1 MNRYCLPALALLSL
15 AASMTACRDEEVIF
29 IPETVPVTDPVFSDI
44 SGFYLLNEG
53 NMGSNK
59 ATLDYFDYATGEY
72 RRNIFADVNP
82 DVPKEM
88 GDVGNDL
95 QIYGSRMYA
104 VINCSNKIEVM
115 EAATGRRIGQVDIP
129 NVRYIAFHE
138 GYAYATSYAGPVQI
152 TPDYEQLGYV
162 AKIDTATMQV
172 VDRCLVGFQPDQL
185 EILDGK
191 IYVANSGGY
200 MVPNYENTVSVIDL
214 GSFTVTETIPI
225 AINLHHIKADSK
237 GCLWI
242 TSRGDYYDADAALY
256 CYDTRKRRLV
266 KKLDVPVSSMDLVGD
281 SLYVVSTQ
289 WSYVS
294 MSNQIT
300 YGIVD
305 VNTMEK
311 VTDNFITDGTES
323 KIKIPYMV
331 KANPLTKEIFVSDAR
346 NYVNPGYLHC
356 YSPEG
361 VLKWSVRTGDIPAH
375 LAFLGKLK
383 PYKLKP

>member
-15 AASMTACRDEEVIF
+15 AASMTACRDEDVIF
-29 IPETVPVTDPVFSDI
+29 IPETVPVADPVFSDI

-115 EAATGRRIGQVDIP
+115 EAATARRIGQVDIP

-152 TPDYEQLGYV
+152 KPDYEQLGYV

-242 TSRGDYYDADAALY
+242 TSRGDYYDADTALY

-331 KANPLTKEIFVSDAR
+331 KVNPLTKEIFVSDAR

-361 VLKWSVRTGDIPAH
+361 ALKWSVRTGDIPAH

-383 PYKLKP
+383 P

>member
-1 MNRYCLPALALLSL
+1 MALTALALACTL
-15 AASMTACRDEEVIF
+15 ASCRDEDVIF
-29 IPETVPVTDPVFSDI
+29 IPETVPVTDPVYSDI

-59 ATLDYFDYATGEY
+59 ATLDYFDYATGQY

-115 EAATGRRIGQVDIP
+115 DAATARRIGQIDIP
-129 NVRYIAFHE
+129 NVRYVRFLD

-152 TPDYEQLGYV
+152 SPTYEQLGYV

-172 VDRCLVGFQPDQL
+172 VDKCIVGFQPDQL
-185 EILDGK
+185 EILDNK

-200 MVPNYENTVSVIDL
+200 MVPNYEKTVSVIDIDTFSVT
-214 GSFTVTETIPI
+214 GSIPI

-237 GCLWI
+237 GRLWI
-242 TSRGDYYDADAALY
+242 TSRGDYYDQDAALY
-256 CYDTRKRRLV
+256 CYDTRKGRLV

-281 SLYVVSTQ
+281 KLYVVSTQ
-289 WSYVS
+289 WSYVT
-294 MSNQIT
+294 MSNQVT
-300 YGIVD
+300 YGIID
-305 VNTMEK
+305 INTMEK
-311 VTDNFITDGTES
+311 VTDNFITDGTEN
-323 KIKIPYMV
+323 KIKLPYMV
-331 KANPLTKEIFVSDAR
+331 KVDPLTREIYVSDAR

-356 YSPEG
+356 YTPEG
-361 VLKWSVRTGDIPAH
+361 TLKWSVRTGDIPAH
-375 LAFLGKLK
+375 MAFLGKLADTGTQD
-383 PYKLKP
+383 

>member
-29 IPETVPVTDPVFSDI
+29 IPETVPVADPVFSDI

-115 EAATGRRIGQVDIP
+115 EAATARRIGQVDIP

-152 TPDYEQLGYV
+152 NPDYEQLGYV

-225 AINLHHIKADSK
+225 AINLHRIKADSK

-242 TSRGDYYDADAALY
+242 TSRGDYYDTDAALY

-331 KANPLTKEIFVSDAR
+331 KVNPLTKEIFVSDAR

-383 PYKLKP
+383 P

>member
-115 EAATGRRIGQVDIP
+115 EAATARRIGQVDIP

-152 TPDYEQLGYV
+152 KPDYEQLGYV

-294 MSNQIT
+294 MSNQVT

-331 KANPLTKEIFVSDAR
+331 KVNPLTKEIFVSDAR

-383 PYKLKP
+383 P

>member
-115 EAATGRRIGQVDIP
+115 EATTARRIGQVDIP

-152 TPDYEQLGYV
+152 NPDYEQLGYV

-225 AINLHHIKADSK
+225 AINLHRIKADSK
-237 GCLWI
+237 GCLWV
-242 TSRGDYYDADAALY
+242 TSRGDYYETKAALY

-266 KKLDVPVSSMDLVGD
+266 RKLDVPVSSMDLVGD
-281 SLYVVSTQ
+281 SLYVVSTE

-311 VTDNFITDGTES
+311 VSDNFITDGTES
-323 KIKIPYMV
+323 NIKIPYMV
-331 KANPLTKEIFVSDAR
+331 KINPLTKEIFVSDAR

-375 LAFLGKLK
+375 LAFLGQLK
-383 PYKLKP
+383 P

>member
-29 IPETVPVTDPVFSDI
+29 IPETVPVADPVFSDI

-115 EAATGRRIGQVDIP
+115 EAATARRIGQVDIP

-152 TPDYEQLGYV
+152 KPDYEQLGYV

-225 AINLHHIKADSK
+225 AINLHRIKADSK

-242 TSRGDYYDADAALY
+242 TSRGDYYDTDAALY

-266 KKLDVPVSSMDLVGD
+266 KKLDVPVSSMDIVGD

-331 KANPLTKEIFVSDAR
+331 KVNPLTKEIFVSDAR

-383 PYKLKP
+383 P

>member
-115 EAATGRRIGQVDIP
+115 EAATARRIGQVDIP

-152 TPDYEQLGYV
+152 KPDYEQLGYV

-237 GCLWI
+237 GCLWL
-242 TSRGDYYDADAALY
+242 TSRGDYYDTDAALY

-331 KANPLTKEIFVSDAR
+331 KVNPLTKEIFVSDAR

-383 PYKLKP
+383 P

>member
-15 AASMTACRDEEVIF
+15 AASMTGCRDEEVIF

-115 EAATGRRIGQVDIP
+115 EAATARRIGQVDIP

-152 TPDYEQLGYV
+152 NPDYEQLGYV

-225 AINLHHIKADSK
+225 AINMHRIKADSK

-242 TSRGDYYDADAALY
+242 TSRGDYYDTDATLY

-331 KANPLTKEIFVSDAR
+331 KVNPLTKEIFVSDAR

-383 PYKLKP
+383 P

>member
-1 MNRYCLPALALLSL
+1 MSSWATWPRSTPPP
-15 AASMTACRDEEVIF
+15 CRWW
-29 IPETVPVTDPVFSDI
+29 T
-44 SGFYLLNEG
+44 
-53 NMGSNK
+53 
-59 ATLDYFDYATGEY
+59 
-72 RRNIFADVNP
+72 
-82 DVPKEM
+82 
-88 GDVGNDL
+88 
-95 QIYGSRMYA
+95 
-104 VINCSNKIEVM
+104 
-115 EAATGRRIGQVDIP
+115 
-129 NVRYIAFHE
+129 
-138 GYAYATSYAGPVQI
+138 
-152 TPDYEQLGYV
+152 
-162 AKIDTATMQV
+162 
-172 VDRCLVGFQPDQL
+172 RCLVGFQPDQL

-225 AINLHHIKADSK
+225 AINLHRIKADSK

-242 TSRGDYYDADAALY
+242 TSRGDYYDTDAALY

-294 MSNQIT
+294 MSNQVT

-331 KANPLTKEIFVSDAR
+331 KVNPLTKEIFVSDAR

-383 PYKLKP
+383 P

>member
-115 EAATGRRIGQVDIP
+115 EAATARRIGQVDIP

-152 TPDYEQLGYV
+152 KPDYEQLGYV

-225 AINLHHIKADSK
+225 AINLHRIKADSK
-237 GCLWI
+237 GCLWL
-242 TSRGDYYDADAALY
+242 TSRGDYYDTDAALY

-294 MSNQIT
+294 MSNQVT

-331 KANPLTKEIFVSDAR
+331 KVNPLTKEIFVSDAR

-361 VLKWSVRTGDIPAH
+361 ALKWSVRTGDIPAH

-383 PYKLKP
+383 P

>member
-115 EAATGRRIGQVDIP
+115 EAATARRIGQVDIP

-152 TPDYEQLGYV
+152 NPDYEQLGYV

-331 KANPLTKEIFVSDAR
+331 KVNPLTKEIFVSDAR

>member
-29 IPETVPVTDPVFSDI
+29 IPETVPVADPVFSDI

-115 EAATGRRIGQVDIP
+115 EAATARRIGQVDIP

-152 TPDYEQLGYV
+152 NPDYEQLGYV

-225 AINLHHIKADSK
+225 AINLHRIKADSK

-242 TSRGDYYDADAALY
+242 TSRGDYYDTDAALY

-294 MSNQIT
+294 MSNQVT

-331 KANPLTKEIFVSDAR
+331 KVNPLTKEIFVSDAR

-383 PYKLKP
+383 P

>member
-29 IPETVPVTDPVFSDI
+29 IPETVPVADPVFSDI

-115 EAATGRRIGQVDIP
+115 EAATARRIGQVDIP

-152 TPDYEQLGYV
+152 NPDYEQLGYV

-225 AINLHHIKADSK
+225 AINLHRIKADSK

-242 TSRGDYYDADAALY
+242 TSRGDYYDTDAALY
-256 CYDTRKRRLV
+256 CYDTRKRHLV

-305 VNTMEK
+305 VNTMAK

-331 KANPLTKEIFVSDAR
+331 KVNPLTKEIFVSDAR

-383 PYKLKP
+383 P

>member
-115 EAATGRRIGQVDIP
+115 EATTARRIGQVDIP

-152 TPDYEQLGYV
+152 NPDYEQLGYV

-214 GSFTVTETIPI
+214 DSFTVTETIPI
-225 AINLHHIKADSK
+225 AINLHRIKADSK
-237 GCLWI
+237 GCLWV
-242 TSRGDYYDADAALY
+242 TSRGDYYETKAALY

-266 KKLDVPVSSMDLVGD
+266 RKLDVPVSSMDLVGD
-281 SLYVVSTQ
+281 SLYVVSTE

-323 KIKIPYMV
+323 NIKIPYMV
-331 KANPLTKEIFVSDAR
+331 KVNPLTKEIFVSDAR

-375 LAFLGKLK
+375 LAFLGQLK
-383 PYKLKP
+383 P